1 MEEKTNFFEKF
12 WYLFVILAVI
22 LVGIVAGL
30 WFYNQKSLSRLAQT
44 SAPAEEI
51 IPTVTEET
59 DTQTTALE
67 SQSASDEITY
77 IEADLQSTD
86 LSNLDREMLDIEAE
100 INNP

>member
-30 WFYNQKSLSRLAQT
+30 WFYNQKSLSRLTQT

-51 IPTVTEET
+51 IPTVAEET
-59 DTQTTALE
+59 DTQTTALG